1 MSGSTGKLVQSHGL
15 MCVEGVIRIALM
27 AVGAFLFGS
36 LGLAVAATPTPIVA
50 TILLLVGMARFTGVR
65 IRTAEWLT
73 LVADVALIIV
83 GLAAASMMP
92 DIPLKVWQI
101 PLVAAVCGGVALL
114 VLTLRSAPL
123 RQMLLEVAHAVLPA
137 VVRQVLPPAVSGVR
151 S

>member
-1 MSGSTGKLVQSHGL
+1 
-15 MCVEGVIRIALM
+15 MCVEGAGRIALM
-27 AVGAFLFGS
+27 ACGAYLFGS
-36 LGLAVAATPTPIVA
+36 LGLAVAATPTPLVA

-73 LVADVALIIV
+73 LVADVALIIG